1 MRTLNQALK
10 IIAKESA
17 ATKFSN
23 HMDGS
28 MIPRGLDFWS
38 ISKTLSAVYPEATYD
53 NTLEKFVELEDH
65 YFDKKR
71 EAYIKAYEKKHG
83 KS

>member
-17 ATKFSN
+17 EQKFSN

-38 ISKTLSAVYPEATYD
+38 ISKTLSAVYPKATYD
-53 NTLEKFVELEDH
+53 NTLEEFVELEDY

-71 EAYIKAYEKKHG
+71 DDYYKAYEKAHG
-83 KS
+83 KA